1 MTQLHPQVRS
11 IVEGSAAPADASG
24 LEAQRA
30 AYLQTALELGG
41 AVEEVA
47 RIEDVVFPRAEDDGR
62 VAARAYWPRIAAE
75 GPSRPP
81 TIVWFH
87 GGGWCVGDLEGFDRV
102 ARQIANASGAVCLS
116 VDYRLAPEH
125 PHPAAVQDARAAVV
139 WAAGAGAKQLGTDP
153 ARLVVGGDSAG
164 GTLAAVAARHHA
176 GLLRGQILVYPA
188 TDARMAGASYR
199 EHADFKALSADAMG
213 FCWKTYLADADGEDP
228 DVSPLRATDLAGLP
242 PTLVAVAG
250 HDILRDDGVAYA
262 RALRDAGVPV
272 QLDRYE
278 DMPHGFVRWGGIV
291 ERGGELVQ
299 SLSAFARTALDG

>member
-1 MTQLHPQVRS
+1 MTQLHPQVRA
-11 IVEGSAAPADASG
+11 IVEGSASPADASG

-47 RIEDVVFPRAEDDGR
+47 RVEDVVFARAEDDGR
-62 VAARAYWPRIAAE
+62 VAARAYWPTIAAE
-75 GPSRPP
+75 RLG

-102 ARQIANASGAVCLS
+102 ARQIANASGHLCLS

-125 PHPAAVQDARAAVV
+125 AYPAAVQDASAAVA
-139 WAAGAGAKQLGTDP
+139 WASGPGAEQLGTDP

-164 GTLAAVAARHHA
+164 GNLAAVAARHHA
-176 GLLRGQILVYPA
+176 DKLRAQILIYPA
-188 TDARMAGASYR
+188 TDARMAGESYR
-199 EHADFKALSADAMG
+199 EHADFKALPAEAMG
-213 FCWKTYLADADGEDP
+213 FCWKTYLAEGDGDDP

-242 PTLVAVAG
+242 PALVVVAG
-250 HDILRDDGVAYA
+250 YDVLRDDGVAYA
-262 RALRDAGVPV
+262 KALLDAGVAV

-291 ERGGELVQ
+291 ERGGELVR
-299 SLSAFARTALDG
+299 SLSAFARTALDR